1 MNFPPLISANRNQW
15 GPLGGLFHAQ
25 QEGIAETKRIPAA
38 GLLKE
43 LLCRNFRRGDFGC
56 PEGIRGNTEQ
66 KAGTPVWNKKE
77 KMIFVRFLL

>member
-1 MNFPPLISANRNQW
+1 MPSKSQTVLKA
-15 GPLGGLFHAQ
+15 
-25 QEGIAETKRIPAA
+25 AA
-38 GLLKE
+38 GADTHRKITVKE